1 MINTPDAQRLNRL
14 RGGPVRALDGDI
26 GAVVDFYFDDDSW
39 TVRYVVVDTGK
50 WLRGRRVLIPL
61 WALQSPDWDEVRIPV
76 RITRDQVKHSPHVD
90 THEPVSRRA
99 EVAALTYYR
108 YPLYWRGPALWGPAP
123 SPGLA
128 ADVPASTSYVP
139 PIDENQHETHL
150 RSCREV
156 TGYHIRA
163 RDGDI
168 GHVDDF
174 VIDAATWGIRYLLI
188 DTSNWIGG
196 RAVLISP
203 NSITGVSWSQR
214 VVEVSVSREAIA
226 RSPEAATR

>member
-1 MINTPDAQRLNRL
+1 MTDNSDAQRLNRL
-14 RGGPVRALDGDI
+14 RGGPVHALDGDI
-26 GAVVDFYFDDDSW
+26 GTVVDFYFDDDTW

-61 WALQSPDWDEVRIPV
+61 WALQSPDWDQVRIPV
-76 RITRDQVKHSPHVD
+76 RITRDQVKHSPDVD

-108 YPLYWRGPALWGPAP
+108 YPFYWRGPALWGPAP

-128 ADVPASTSYVP
+128 ADIPPATAYVP
-139 PIDENQHETHL
+139 HESQLETHL

-174 VIDAATWGIRYLLI
+174 LIDVETWGIRHLLI

-196 RAVLISP
+196 RSVLVSP
-203 NSITGVSWSQR
+203 NSVTRVSWSQR
-214 VVEVSVSREAIA
+214 VVEVSVPREAVA
-226 RSPEAATR
+226 HSPEAERVK